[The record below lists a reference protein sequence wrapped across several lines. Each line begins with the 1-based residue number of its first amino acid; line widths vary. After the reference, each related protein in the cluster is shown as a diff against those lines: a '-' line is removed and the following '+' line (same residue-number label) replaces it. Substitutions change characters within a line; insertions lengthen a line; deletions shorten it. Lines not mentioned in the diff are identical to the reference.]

1 MSSAVEDVA
10 AKSDILEHA
19 DANVMRDAF
28 AASVCGH
35 DETLVLESDQRPPNE
50 LRRCSLSFENL
61 HSVESSGEATVTGT
75 VTAASFGGSSK
86 GDDNDNKMTP
96 ISPESLTNTAI
107 MEQICYLG
115 CAKISNP
122 SSEPE
127 MVKIMR
133 LLNKERAQNPIDVIL
148 SIPDSALGIVR
159 MFDGA
164 SKTEMVSFPVHRIRF
179 CARGQLDSAEKECF
193 ALSFTQ
199 QNATATDPALHH
211 CHVFRCQVP
220 EAAGKALL
228 CFANAF
234 RNNNLGMG
242 RKPSSPSLRRSSRH
256 GSNADGDTSSM
267 EGIFTP
273 GGEEDYQ
280 FDAFLEMKE
289 EDPKKGF
296 TICPQEKNCFKL
308 RRDREKRVVVVL
320 QQTAGP
326 KVLSVKKCFGMLL
339 AAGRNLRQSDMHLL
353 DMQSMGRGNDSRTYI
368 IEAIWDPHA
377 QNFEVLNTETP
388 RETRV
393 FMTVAVDVILTGIDE
408 PVRFNMECKARIFH
422 EHERF
427 WYVTR
432 RPIVEKYFLTV
443 KMASGEDAESSE
455 AESSSPKSNG
465 LQVSGFHA
473 FCYRGIFEFGI
484 GSHGHV
490 VHSTAAFFFCC
501 RFPWFLLYFLQTCS

>member
-1 MSSAVEDVA
+1 MVEGETEAGLTERCSYYCFGFLGMEHGAV
-10 AKSDILEHA
+10 
-19 DANVMRDAF
+19 
-28 AASVCGH
+28 VCGRGSCQIR
-35 DETLVLESDQRPPNE
+35 TLVVETSHRLINLAFYAPFSTIVILCCKKIFAEYMLLN
-50 LRRCSLSFENL
+50 LRIER
-61 HSVESSGEATVTGT
+61 
-75 VTAASFGGSSK
+75 
-86 GDDNDNKMTP
+86 
-96 ISPESLTNTAI
+96 IR
-107 MEQICYLG
+107 ICYLG
-115 CAKISNP
+115 CAKIGNP

-127 MVKIMR
+127 MVKIMQ

-199 QNATATDPALHH
+199 QNATATDAALHH

-220 EAAGKALL
+220 EAVRLL
-228 CFANAF
+228 F
-234 RNNNLGMG
+234 
-242 RKPSSPSLRRSSRH
+242 PSLE
-256 GSNADGDTSSM
+256 DDTSSL

-296 TICPQEKNCFKL
+296 TMCPQEKNCFKL

-353 DMQSMGRGNDSRTYI
+353 DMQSMGRGNDIRTYI
-368 IEAIWDPHA
+368 VEAIWDPHA
-377 QNFEVLNTETP
+377 QSFEVLNTETP

-408 PVRFNMECKARIFH
+408 PIRFNMECKARIFH

-443 KMASGEDAESSE
+443 KMASKADDETSQAES
-455 AESSSPKSNG
+455 NG
-465 LQVSGFHA
+465 TGRNVLQVGES
-473 FCYRGIFEFGI
+473 C
-484 GSHGHV
+484 
-490 VHSTAAFFFCC
+490 
-501 RFPWFLLYFLQTCS
+501 